1 MRARE
6 QGLKRTEKHPSN
18 LIRVI
23 PAQGRNIKV
32 GFLAVRPESNCGG
45 GEDDVFGAVIAARRE
60 HAWKAG
66 ALNGFDI

>member
-32 GFLAVRPESNCGG
+32 GFLAVRPESKCGG
-45 GEDDVFGAVIAARRE
+45 GEGDVLEAVCGASGERARQLER
-60 HAWKAG
+60 
-66 ALNGFDI
+66 

>member
-45 GEDDVFGAVIAARRE
+45 GEGDVLEAVYAAGGERAR
-60 HAWKAG
+60 AAG